1 MHTFQI
7 FLEGSRLKP
16 PLAMASDSFSLLLNL
31 DIFIFDLRTT
41 APRRDVSV
49 QSPHWLLQ
57 SLW

>member
-41 APRRDVSV
+41 APRRDV
-49 QSPHWLLQ
+49 
-57 SLW
+57 